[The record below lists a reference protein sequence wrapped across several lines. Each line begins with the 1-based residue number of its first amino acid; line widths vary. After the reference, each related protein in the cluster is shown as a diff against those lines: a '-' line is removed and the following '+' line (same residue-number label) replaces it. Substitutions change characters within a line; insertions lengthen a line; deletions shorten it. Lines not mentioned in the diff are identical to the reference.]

1 MNASRPSACLV
12 GFALALALAFP
23 VAVFAQRGDAPD
35 AKLLSAAE
43 SQKKFHLPPGFEI
56 QLVAAEPDLEKPFNF
71 AFDSA
76 GRVWVTGSKLY
87 PWPAKRDAL
96 GAPIATFDAQWGDT
110 SLAFR
115 AASTPPEPPEHGI
128 DTLRV
133 LSDFDPA
140 TGRARKSTVFAD
152 GLNIPVG
159 VLPLPRAPDAKG
171 DTALVFSIPAI
182 WRLTD
187 TDGDGRADVR
197 EKLYDGFGFKDTHGM
212 SSSYWL
218 WFDGW
223 VYGTHGFA

>member
-1 MNASRPSACLV
+1 MRPAPSLRV
-12 GFALALALAFP
+12 TLALAAAASALAADP
-23 VAVFAQRGDAPD
+23 RGDNPG
-35 AKLLSAAE
+35 AKLLSAPE
-43 SQKKFHLPPGFEI
+43 SRALFHLPPGFEI

-96 GAPIATFDAQWGDT
+96 GEPIATFDAQWGDT
-110 SLAFR
+110 GLAFR
-115 AASTPPEPPEHGI
+115 AASTPPEPPERGI

-140 TGRARKSTVFAD
+140 TGRARKSAIFAD

-159 VLPLPRAPDAKG
+159 VLPLPRTPGAKG